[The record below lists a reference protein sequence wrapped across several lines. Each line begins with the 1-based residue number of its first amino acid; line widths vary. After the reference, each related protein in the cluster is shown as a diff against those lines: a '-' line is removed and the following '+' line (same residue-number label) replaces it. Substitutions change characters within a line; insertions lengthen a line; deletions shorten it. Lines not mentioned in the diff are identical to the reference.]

1 MRRREFIAAI
11 AGAASWN
18 SAHGQP
24 QRQPPL
30 VGFLGSA
37 SQAEWQGRTRAFLD
51 GLAEAGFVE
60 GKDFSIEWRWAEGRN
75 ARLPVLAR
83 DLVDRK
89 VAAIAVLGNTQSA
102 LAAKDATS
110 TIPIVFRVAANPV
123 ETGLVGSLSRPGGN
137 LTGVNTLGA
146 EVGPKHVE
154 LLHELLPAA
163 REFALLVNPTNPPL
177 AAVQSRE
184 IPEAAQ
190 RLGIRLRILHAST
203 DSELEAA
210 LGMGEPRAAG
220 LVIGADAFFNSRG
233 ERLATLAL
241 RHRIPTISPYR
252 EFTEA
257 GGLLSYGGSIAEGS
271 RRAGAYMARILRGA
285 RPAELPVEQV
295 VKLDLVLN
303 MATAK
308 ALGLDVP
315 SHLQQRADAIIE

>member
-18 SAHGQP
+18 PAHGQP

-30 VGFLGSA
+30 IGFLSSA
-37 SQAEWQGRTRAFLD
+37 SPAEWQGRTRAFLD

-83 DLVDRK
+83 DLVDRE

-102 LAAKDATS
+102 LAARDATS

-123 ETGLVGSLSRPGGN
+123 ETGLVSSLSRPGAN

-163 REFALLVNPTNPPL
+163 RDFALLVNPTNPPL
-177 AAVQSRE
+177 AAVQSRD
-184 IPEAAQ
+184 IPEAAT
-190 RLGIRLRILHAST
+190 RLGIRLRILHASNG
-203 DSELEAA
+203 SELEAVLA
-210 LGMGEPRAAG
+210 MAEP

-233 ERLATLAL
+233 ERLAALAL
-241 RHRIPTISPYR
+241 RNRIPTISPYR

-271 RRAGAYMARILRGA
+271 RRAGVYMARILRGA

-308 ALGLDVP
+308 SLGLDVP
-315 SHLQQRADAIIE
+315 SHMQQRADAIIE

>member
-18 SAHGQP
+18 FAHGQP

-110 TIPIVFRVAANPV
+110 TIPIVFRVATNPV
-123 ETGLVGSLSRPGGN
+123 ETGLVSSLSRPGGN

-177 AAVQSRE
+177 AEVQSRE
-184 IPEAAQ
+184 IPEAAT
-190 RLGIRLRILHAST
+190 RLGIRLRILHASNN
-203 DSELEAA
+203 SELEAVLA
-210 LGMGEPRAAG
+210 MAEP

-241 RHRIPTISPYR
+241 RNRIPTISPYR

-271 RRAGAYMARILRGA
+271 RKAGVYMARILRGA

-295 VKLDLVLN
+295 VKLDLVVN

-315 SHLQQRADAIIE
+315 SHMQQRADAIIE